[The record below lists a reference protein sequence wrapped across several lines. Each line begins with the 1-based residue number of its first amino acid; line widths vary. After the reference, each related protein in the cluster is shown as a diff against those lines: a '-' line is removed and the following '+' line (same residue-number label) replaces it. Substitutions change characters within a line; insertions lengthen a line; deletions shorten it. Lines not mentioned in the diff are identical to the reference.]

1 MGAPCISS
9 LLSAGINS
17 AGCDN
22 QVVGVEK
29 TAIIIPRSYV
39 DLDSIAYDSGTVI
52 INTFELAGASTGVAL
67 KESAEL
73 PFKMTKIEGERGE
86 YNFKFNTT
94 FGFKILGNSPAKVK
108 QVIELTN
115 DDYFVILQA
124 KSYSAADKN
133 KYILLAPTKSLTTT
147 NAAFSMESQDAFGWV
162 ITMAEKEAVLPV
174 AFIWLAGGEAA
185 TDAAIASLYA

>member
-1 MGAPCISS
+1 MGAPCIST
-9 LLSAGINS
+9 LLSTGINS

-29 TAIIIPRSYV
+29 RAIIIPRSYV

-67 KESAEL
+67 FENAEM
-73 PFKMTKIEGERGE
+73 PFKMTKVDGERGE
-86 YNFKFNTT
+86 YNMKFNST

-108 QVIELTN
+108 QVIELCN
-115 DDYFVILQA
+115 DSYFVILQA

-133 KYILLAPTKSLTTT
+133 KYILLAPTKSLDVTTV
-147 NAAFSMESQDAFGWV
+147 AFSMENQDGFGWV
-162 ITMAEKEAVLPV
+162 ITMMEKEAVLPL
-174 AFIWLAGGEAA
+174 AFIWDTDETT
-185 TDAAIASLYA
+185 TDALIASLYA